1 MHDLKYYQQS
11 LLGMLKKEQFPD
23 EDYFQALKKSKG
35 YVTISFVVRSW
46 RMLQLQSRWPI
57 SVAYL
62 RKYGDLESS
71 VDQVYKKS
79 NISAYI
85 EEVAQLFSELWL
97 ESDDELFKLVHLFEK
112 SLIDL
117 RRGEDVDVKLIWP
130 VEPMGFIGSLWSRDI
145 VKTKATDYTM
155 RISSLAKN
163 KIELNLLCNEK

>member
-1 MHDLKYYQQS
+1 M
-11 LLGMLKKEQFPD
+11 GILKKEQFPD

-35 YVTISFVVRSW
+35 YMTISFVVRSW
-46 RMLQLQSRWPI
+46 RMLQLQSRWPL

-71 VDQVYKKS
+71 VDQVYIKS

-85 EEVAQLFSELWL
+85 EEVAQLFSKLWL
-97 ESDDELFKLVHLFEK
+97 KSDDELFKLVHLFEK

-130 VEPMGFIGSLWSRDI
+130 VEPMGFIQSL
-145 VKTKATDYTM
+145 VNMGTYEFTDEKHLM
-155 RISSLAKN
+155 RINKN
-163 KIELNLLCNEK
+163 IENQLQVNPICNEN